1 MDYLIF
7 GLWLI
12 YSSNGKLMTD
22 RFSSKA
28 VIQSILVLK
37 KYIFILENTV
47 GTNVKCILNNNIV
60 LL

>member
-1 MDYLIF
+1 
-7 GLWLI
+7 
-12 YSSNGKLMTD
+12 MTD

>member
-12 YSSNGKLMTD
+12 NSSNGKLMTD